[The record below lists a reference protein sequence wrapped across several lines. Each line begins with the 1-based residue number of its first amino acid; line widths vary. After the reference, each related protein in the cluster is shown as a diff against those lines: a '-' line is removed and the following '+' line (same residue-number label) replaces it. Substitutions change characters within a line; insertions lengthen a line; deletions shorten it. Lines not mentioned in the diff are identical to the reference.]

1 MTRERIKDFKE
12 IVLPFFTNY
21 LLKKNYENLG
31 KSDAEEFEKDFSE
44 IIELADKALEQQPC
58 EDTISR
64 QAAIDALRNRWLKT
78 INFDGIGEDIAE
90 ECEICL
96 RTVPSAQPEQRWIPV
111 SERLP
116 EYGVPVLVSID
127 IENIFVG
134 IAWRSGPRWILN
146 TNTGGM
152 AMQDIE
158 IKAWMPLPA
167 PYVNEE
173 PPTDGCYGCKHRIIR
188 SVPTSKFY
196 CDLDDVFHDNL
207 TNCPLEQDAPSASE
221 IRGEMFYAD
230 MGDDE

>member
-1 MTRERIKDFKE
+1 M
-12 IVLPFFTNY
+12 
-21 LLKKNYENLG
+21 
-31 KSDAEEFEKDFSE
+31 SDL
-44 IIELADKALEQQPC
+44 IRRL
-58 EDTISR
+58 
-64 QAAIDALRNRWLKT
+64 AAIDAIEKYNFNFPEYMERFVTELRDAMKEDLK
-78 INFDGIGEDIAE
+78 DDIAN
-90 ECEICL
+90 L
-96 RTVPSAQPEQRWIPV
+96 PSAQPEQRWIPV

-116 EYGVPVLVSID
+116 EYGVPVLVSTE

-134 IAWRSGPRWILN
+134 IAWRNGPRWILD

-188 SVPTSKFY
+188 SMPTSKFY
-196 CDLDDVFHDNL
+196 CDLDDAFHDNL